1 MKVFC
6 ENCQKTIG
14 QVPDAKIPANK
25 IVAVKCPH
33 CEKQI
38 KLQKTNLEANAATLH
53 NHSVSS
59 SPTPPPLPGVNRMN
73 AGNSHSSGSQPNLTR
88 PPANALKNP
97 HKLWKQLIGL
107 GIASIIFAT
116 FNVLGVITGI
126 FTFIDAWKAGIY
138 KNKNAK
144 SFINVITGIFTFID
158 AWKAGIYKN
167 KNAKSFINISPMG
180 WGIVMQGIF
189 IVGYPLYLA
198 SRNKL
203 KTLEGEKAWYILTII
218 FGSLTF
224 VALAF
229 KIIEIISKAALK
241 IN

>member
-1 MKVFC
+1 MNVFC

-38 KLQKTNLEANAATLH
+38 KLQKTNLEANAATLQ

-59 SPTPPPLPGVNRMN
+59 PPTPPPLPGVNRMN
-73 AGNSHSSGSQPNLTR
+73 AGNSHSSGSQPNSTR

-116 FNVLGVITGI
+116 FNVLG
-126 FTFIDAWKAGIY
+126 
-138 KNKNAK
+138 
-144 SFINVITGIFTFID
+144 VITGIFTFID

>member
-1 MKVFC
+1 MNVFC

-38 KLQKTNLEANAATLH
+38 KLQKTNLEANAATLQ

-59 SPTPPPLPGVNRMN
+59 PPTPPPLPGVNRMN
-73 AGNSHSSGSQPNLTR
+73 AGNSHSSGSQPNLTG

-116 FNVLGVITGI
+116 FNVLG
-126 FTFIDAWKAGIY
+126 
-138 KNKNAK
+138 
-144 SFINVITGIFTFID
+144 VITGIFTFID

>member
-1 MKVFC
+1 MNVFC

-144 SFINVITGIFTFID
+144 SFIN
-158 AWKAGIYKN
+158 
-167 KNAKSFINISPMG
+167 ISPMG

>member
-1 MKVFC
+1 MNVFC

-38 KLQKTNLEANAATLH
+38 KLQKTNLEANAATLQ

-59 SPTPPPLPGVNRMN
+59 PPKPPPLPGVNRMN
-73 AGNSHSSGSQPNLTR
+73 AGNSHSSGSQPNSTR

-116 FNVLGVITGI
+116 FNVLG
-126 FTFIDAWKAGIY
+126 
-138 KNKNAK
+138 
-144 SFINVITGIFTFID
+144 VITGIFTFID

>member
-1 MKVFC
+1 MNVFC

-25 IVAVKCPH
+25 IAAVKCPH

-38 KLQKTNLEANAATLH
+38 KLQKTNLEANAATLQ

-59 SPTPPPLPGVNRMN
+59 PPTPPPLPGVNRMN
-73 AGNSHSSGSQPNLTR
+73 AGNSHSSGSQPNSTR

-144 SFINVITGIFTFID
+144 SFIN
-158 AWKAGIYKN
+158 
-167 KNAKSFINISPMG
+167 ISPMG

-189 IVGYPLYLA
+189 IIGYPLYLA